1 MKIIANTFLT
11 HRQMG
16 EAEACYRL
24 LPSMLLRKSNVT
36 CQWVSLGSKEER
48 TSRWRKA
55 NEEDLSSGRPVI
67 QLTGH
72 EGYWIEQQD
81 MWSKYLRRPIDV
93 LGELCFAQFAKMYRS
108 FSRAKENHEDEDH
121 IAKGFEINED
131 DDDGYETLGDDDND
145 EKFNYVMTHENKRKI
160 KLPQYIELSNP
171 FPGEPK
177 MMIKRNQP
185 AVLRFNKT
193 NKDNNP
199 KRYLMNELMLYRPI

>member
-1 MKIIANTFLT
+1 
-11 HRQMG
+11 MG

-93 LGELCFAQFAKMYRS
+93 LGDLCFAQFAKMYRS
-108 FSRAKENHEDEDH
+108 FSRAKENDEDEDH
-121 IAKGFEINED
+121 TAKGFEINED

-145 EKFNYVMTHENKRKI
+145 EKFNYVMTHEKKRKI
-160 KLPQYIELSNP
+160 KLLQYI
-171 FPGEPK
+171 
-177 MMIKRNQP
+177 
-185 AVLRFNKT
+185 
-193 NKDNNP
+193 
-199 KRYLMNELMLYRPI
+199 